1 MDSVTTS
8 VDNSK
13 ELECPFKGVASFS
26 RVWRKVPE
34 SDAQSEKWGLSLV
47 RTSFAKKRKQK
58 TGEKFQK
65 KQCQGCFPSS
75 NLPYAWKCLHA
86 ADLDAVTIIVHSV
99 AVCRMLLQLLFTL
112 WPFAGCCY
120 NCSLCGHLQDAVTI
134 IVHSM
139 AVCRILLWSFTLW
152 LFVGYCYDHLLCG
165 CL

>member
-1 MDSVTTS
+1 MLRVR
-8 VDNSK
+8 NEGCPWL
-13 ELECPFKGVASFS
+13 ELHL
-26 RVWRKVPE
+26 
-34 SDAQSEKWGLSLV
+34 Q
-47 RTSFAKKRKQK
+47 TQQQQK

-99 AVCRMLLQLLFTL
+99 AVCGMLLQLLFTL

-139 AVCRILLWSFTLW
+139 AVCRMLLQLFTLW
-152 LFVGYCYDHLLCG
+152 PFAGCFYHHCSLCG
-165 CL
+165 HLQDTVMIVYSVAVCRILL